1 MTSLSKPKS
10 RSNHPNRFR
19 LTEVKRVMRAAKQA
33 GGPFE
38 VLIDPATGLIRAVFD
53 KPDEAVPATSGWDK
67 TCDKG

>member
-19 LTEVKRVMRAAKQA
+19 ETEVKRVIRAAKKEA

-53 KPDEAVPATSGWDK
+53 KPEAVAPAVNWDEPQR
-67 TCDKG
+67 